1 MGVGVGDGVGT
12 GVAIGVGDGTGVG
25 VGLGVGLGVGVG
37 VATGVGRGV
46 GATMGTPAEA
56 GDTTRFWRTAD
67 ALAGVATKPMAR
79 DWPGASMEFQDL
91 GVTL

>member
-1 MGVGVGDGVGT
+1 MGVGAGVGT

-25 VGLGVGLGVGVG
+25 VGLGVGLGV
-37 VATGVGRGV
+37 ATGVGLGV
-46 GATMGTPAEA
+46 GATIGTPAEA
-56 GDTTRFWRTAD
+56 GDTTRFWRTAA

-79 DWPGASMEFQDL
+79 DWPGASVEFQDF

>member
-1 MGVGVGDGVGT
+1 MGVGAGVGT

-25 VGLGVGLGVGVG
+25 EGLGVGLGVGVG
-37 VATGVGRGV
+37 VATGVGV
-46 GATMGTPAEA
+46 GTTMGTPAEA
-56 GDTTRFWRTAD
+56 GNTTRFWRTAA

-79 DWPGASMEFQDL
+79 DCPGASVEFQDL